1 MWKPYLVLFFIFSI
15 VVGTREVKKLGK
27 NQSYTSF
34 VKKSSFGKTK
44 SGEEIFLFTCRNN
57 NGLTLKMI
65 NLGAIVVS
73 LDIPDRYGNFDNVNL
88 GFDNLDEYLGGHPYF
103 GSTIGRFGNR
113 IARASFTLN
122 DSIYRLAKND
132 GDNHLHGGNIGY
144 DKVIWDVQEK
154 PNNNG
159 SSLEFTY
166 SSFDG
171 EEGYPGNVN
180 VGVIYTLTN
189 DNELKISFKA
199 TTDKP
204 TPINLTNHNYWN
216 LNGAGNGNILDHE
229 LIINSNQYL
238 DVHDNLIP
246 TGKFIDVSGTAFDF
260 RQSTKIGSRFQEI
273 PKIKD
278 LPIGYDHCFVLND
291 FAGGKNLRFASRVTH
306 HESGRVM
313 EVFTT
318 EPGIQF
324 YTGNFLD
331 GGALSGGFIQ
341 NAGFCLETQHFPD
354 APNQPD
360 FKSTILNPGDEYS
373 SSTVFKFSV
382 N

>member
-15 VVGTREVKKLGK
+15 VVGTREVRKLGK

-65 NLGAIVVS
+65 NLGAIVIS
-73 LDIPDRYGNFDNVNL
+73 LDVPDRDGNFANVNL
-88 GFDNLDEYLGGHPYF
+88 GFDNLDEYLDGHPYF

-113 IARASFTLN
+113 ISKASFSLDGTTYN
-122 DSIYRLAKND
+122 LAKND

-144 DKVIWDVQEK
+144 DKVIWDVREK
-154 PNNNG
+154 PSNNG
-159 SSLEFTY
+159 LSLEFTY
-166 SSFDG
+166 NSYDG

-180 VGVIYTLTN
+180 VGVVYTLTN
-189 DNELKISFKA
+189 DDELKISFKA

-229 LIINSNQYL
+229 LIMNSNQYL
-238 DVHDNLIP
+238 DVYDNLIP
-246 TGKFIDVSGTAFDF
+246 TGKFIDVIGTAFDF
-260 RQSTKIGSRFQEI
+260 RKATKIGSRFQEI
-273 PKIKD
+273 PKIEG

-291 FAGGKNLRFASRVTH
+291 FEEGQNLRFAARVTH
-306 HESGRVM
+306 LESGRVM
-313 EVFTT
+313 EGFTT
-318 EPGIQF
+318 EPGIQL

-331 GGALSGGFIQ
+331 GGSNSGGFNQ

-354 APNQPD
+354 APNQPN
-360 FKSTILNPGDEYS
+360 FKSTILRPGGEYNS
-373 SSTVFKFSV
+373 ISVFRFTV